1 MTPERRRQVEELYNS
16 ASHLSAAEC
25 AIFLATSCG
34 GDSGL
39 RAEVEKLLTQDELR
53 TRMLSLTGDAVG
65 GGSPFAAGHH
75 ENTQLGPYKIERL
88 IGAGGMGRVY
98 CATDTRLNRKVA
110 VKITDEKFSG
120 RFERE
125 ARAISAF
132 NHPHICTLYDV
143 GPNYLVMELLDG
155 STLADEIKNGP
166 LAIEQVA
173 RYGAQIAAALAEAH
187 AHGIVHRDLKP
198 GNIMMTRHGVKV
210 LDFGLAKMASEAG
223 LTEANVVMGT
233 PMYMA
238 PEQVEGGESDART
251 DLFAL
256 GLVLYEMAVGKLPFV
271 GKSLGRMQVSG
282 AAAKAPRLV
291 QQRAEVPE
299 TLSALVGKLLERDP
313 AQRCAS
319 AGEAAAELSELV
331 ERLTTP
337 PASTTAPLLRP
348 AVLVPAAVVL
358 LLAILGGVWL
368 YQRSEKRRWAR
379 EDAIPEIH
387 KLKDQE
393 KPLAA
398 FLVLQNAERTLPGDA
413 PLAQAA
419 RELTTFASVKST
431 TPGAKVEIQ
440 DYLAPDSDWY
450 ALGTTPMEH
459 VRIPKG
465 YFRWRLSKAGASD
478 FIAAPLTGAA
488 MQFPFEMPADVK
500 AGMVPVDGGPWG
512 DMIGFIGWV
521 RYELPA
527 FDMDRFEVTNREYQK
542 FVDEG
547 GYQKREYWKEK
558 FIKDGTELSWEQ
570 AMDLFRD
577 PTGRP
582 GPSTWQAGHSPEG
595 QAEFPVSGVSWYE
608 ASAYA
613 AFVGKSLPA
622 LGEWFKAAPAD
633 TARYTS
639 NQSNF
644 GGRGAVPVGTSHAV
658 GPYGT
663 YDLTGNVREWCL
675 NSVDGDNRFILGGAW
690 GTQPYQAYEPEAL
703 PPFDRSAMNG
713 FRCVRNRQP
722 LPAAT
727 AAPVVRQTRN
737 FSKVKPASNEVFAA
751 YRGLYAYDKRP
762 LDAKAEGVV
771 EETADWK
778 KERITID
785 AGYGSERLPI
795 YLFTPKSV
803 RPPYQTVVFF
813 PSARVNFM
821 PSSQNLGDMDF
832 VDYVIE
838 SGRSVAYPIFRGTY
852 ERRPE
857 GTPLPGTV
865 GERELLIQESKEVR
879 RTLDYLVTRK
889 DIAAGKLA
897 YLGVSQGA
905 AEGVIFVALDDRFQ
919 AAVFLSGGFFLWPL
933 PGGEDQTDFA
943 PRMKKPLLMVNGKYD
958 FTFPPDQ
965 AQAPMFEMIG
975 TAPADKFRKVLDTPH
990 DVSELKPE
998 LSKAVLEFL
1007 DKYLGRV
1014 N

>member
-1 MTPERRRQVEELYNS
+1 MTPERRQQIEELFRA
-16 ASHLSAAEC
+16 ASHQPAAEREM
-25 AIFLATSCG
+25 FLTTACG
-34 GDSGL
+34 GDRGL
-39 RAEVEKLLTQDELR
+39 RAEVEKLLTEDEVR
-53 TRMLSLTGDAVG
+53 TRMLSLAGDAA
-65 GGSPFAAGHH
+65 GSGPTLTMVQH
-75 ENTQLGPYKIERL
+75 ENTQLGPYKIEGL
-88 IGAGGMGRVY
+88 LGTGGMGKVY
-98 CATDTRLNRKVA
+98 WATDTRLDRKVA
-110 VKITDEKFSG
+110 VKIAEEKFSG

-155 STLADEIKNGP
+155 STLAAEIKKGP
-166 LAIEQVA
+166 MAIEQVA

-198 GNIMMTRHGVKV
+198 GNIMVTRHGVKV

-256 GLVLYEMAVGKLPFV
+256 GLVLYEMAAGKLPFP
-271 GKSLGRMQVSG
+271 GKSLGRMQVNG
-282 AAAKAPRLV
+282 AAAEAPRLA
-291 QQRAEVPE
+291 QQRAEIPE
-299 TLSALVGKLLERDP
+299 SLDVLVGKLLENDP

-331 ERLTTP
+331 ERLTAP
-337 PASTTAPLLRP
+337 PVSATAPLLRP
-348 AVLVPAAVVL
+348 VVLVPAAVAL
-358 LLAILGGVWL
+358 LLAILAGVWL

-379 EDAIPEIH
+379 EDAIPEINR
-387 KLKDQE
+387 LKDQE
-393 KPLAA
+393 NSLAA
-398 FLVLQNAERTLPGDA
+398 FLVLQKAEQTLPGDA
-413 PLAQAA
+413 PLARAS
-419 RELTTFASVKST
+419 RELTIFASVKST

-440 DYLAPDSDWY
+440 DYLAPQSDWY
-450 ALGTTPMEH
+450 VLGTTPMEH

-465 YFRWRLSKAGASD
+465 YFRWRLSKAGAND
-478 FIAAPLTGAA
+478 FIGAPLTTAT
-488 MQFPFEMPADVK
+488 MQFPFETPADVE
-500 AGMVPVDGGPWG
+500 AGMVSVDGGPWANL
-512 DMIGFIGWV
+512 IGFIGWV

-547 GYQKREYWKEK
+547 GYQKREYWKER
-558 FIKDGTELSWEQ
+558 FIKDGKELSWEQ
-570 AMDLFRD
+570 AMDVFRD

-582 GPSTWQAGHSPEG
+582 GPSTWEAGHFPDG
-595 QAEFPVSGVSWYE
+595 RAEYPVSGVSWYE

-622 LGEWFKAAPAD
+622 LGEWFKAAPEE

-644 GGRGAVPVGTSHAV
+644 GGRGAVPVGTSQAV

-690 GTQPYQAYEPEAL
+690 GTQTYQAFEPEAL

-713 FRCVRNRQP
+713 FRGVRNRQP

-727 AAPVVRQTRN
+727 AAPMVRQARN
-737 FSKVKPASNEVFAA
+737 FSKVKPASNEVFEA

-762 LDAKAEGVV
+762 LDAKAEGAV

-785 AGYGSERLPI
+785 AGYGSERLPM
-795 YLFTPKSV
+795 YLFTPKNV
-803 RPPYQTVVFF
+803 RAPYQTVVFF

-832 VDYVIE
+832 IDYVIK
-838 SGRSVAYPIFRGTY
+838 SGRSVVYPIYRGTY

-865 GERELLIQESKEVR
+865 GGRELLIQESKEVR
-879 RTLDYLVTRK
+879 RAVDYLETRQ

-905 AEGVIFVALDDRFQ
+905 ADGVIFLALEDRFQ
-919 AAVFLSGGFFLWPL
+919 AVVFLDGGFFLMPAAA
-933 PGGEDQTDFA
+933 GEDQADFA
-943 PRMKKPLLMVNGKYD
+943 PRMKKPVLMVNGRYD

-975 TAPADKFRKVLDTPH
+975 TAPADKFRKVLETPH
-990 DVSELKPE
+990 DVTELKPE
-998 LSKAVLEFL
+998 LSKAVLGFL

>member
-1 MTPERRRQVEELYNS
+1 MPS
-16 ASHLSAAEC
+16 
-25 AIFLATSCG
+25 LA
-34 GDSGL
+34 
-39 RAEVEKLLTQDELR
+39 
-53 TRMLSLTGDAVG
+53 GDAA
-65 GGSPFAAGHH
+65 GSGSTVTSVRH
-75 ENTQLGPYKIERL
+75 EHTQLGPYKIEGL
-88 IGAGGMGRVY
+88 LGAGGMGKVY
-98 CATDTRLNRKVA
+98 RATDTRLNRKVA
-110 VKITDEKFSG
+110 VKISEEKFSG

-155 STLADEIKNGP
+155 TTLADEIKKGP

-187 AHGIVHRDLKP
+187 AHGVVHRDLKP
-198 GNIMMTRHGVKV
+198 GNIMVTRHGVKV
-210 LDFGLAKMASEAG
+210 LDFGLARMASEAG
-223 LTEANVVMGT
+223 LTEANFVMGT

-256 GLVLYEMAVGKLPFV
+256 GLVLYEMAAGKLPFP

-282 AAAKAPRLV
+282 AAAEAPRLSL
-291 QQRAEVPE
+291 QRAEVPE
-299 TLSALVGKLLERDP
+299 SLDALVGKLLQKDP

-319 AGEAAAELSELV
+319 AGEVAAELSGLV
-331 ERLTTP
+331 ERLTAPPVSTP
-337 PASTTAPLLRP
+337 APLLRP
-348 AVLVPAAVVL
+348 AVLVPAAVAL
-358 LLAILGGVWL
+358 MLAILGGVWL
-368 YQRSEKRRWAR
+368 YQRSEKRQWAR

-398 FLVLQNAERTLPGDA
+398 FLVLQKAEQTLPGDA
-413 PLAQAA
+413 RLAQAA
-419 RELTTFASVKST
+419 RELTILASVKST

-440 DYLAPDSDWY
+440 DYFAPESDWY
-450 ALGTTPMEH
+450 ALGTTPIEH

-478 FIAAPLTGAA
+478 FIAAPLTEAT
-488 MQFPFEMPADVK
+488 MQFPFEIPADVK

-582 GPSTWQAGHSPEG
+582 GPSTWEAGHFPPG
-595 QAEFPVSGVSWYE
+595 RAEYPVSGVSWYE

-622 LGEWFKAAPAD
+622 LGEWFKAAPAE

-644 GGRGAVPVGTSHAV
+644 GGRGAVPVGTSQAV

-713 FRCVRNRQP
+713 FRGVRNRQP
-722 LPAAT
+722 LPTAA
-727 AAPVVRQTRN
+727 AAPVVRQSRD
-737 FSKVKPASNEVFAA
+737 FSKVKPASNEVFEA

-762 LDAKAEGVV
+762 LDAKSEGVV

-785 AGYGSERLPI
+785 AGYGTERLPI
-795 YLFTPKSV
+795 YLFTPKNV
-803 RPPYQTVVFF
+803 RAPYQTVVFF
-813 PSARVNFM
+813 PSARADFM
-821 PSSQNLGDMDF
+821 PSSHNLGDMDF

-838 SGRSVAYPIFRGTY
+838 SGRCVAYPIFRGTY

-857 GTPLPGTV
+857 GTPMPGTV

-879 RTLDYLVTRK
+879 RTLDYLETRQ

-905 AEGVIFVALDDRFQ
+905 AAGVIFVALEDRFQ
-919 AAVFLSGGFFLWPL
+919 AAVFLDGGFFLWPL

-943 PRMKKPLLMVNGKYD
+943 PRMKKPVLMVNGKYD

-975 TAPADKFRKVLDTPH
+975 TAPGDKYRKVLETPH
-990 DVSELKPE
+990 DVAELKPE
-998 LSKAVLEFL
+998 LSKAVLGFL

>member
-1 MTPERRRQVEELYNS
+1 MTPERRQQIEELYRT
-16 ASHLSAAEC
+16 AGQQSAADCE
-25 AIFLATSCG
+25 ILLATACR
-34 GDSGL
+34 GDPDL
-39 RAEVEKLLTQDELR
+39 RAEVEKLLTQDKESNR
-53 TRMLSLTGDAVG
+53 TLS
-65 GGSPFAAGHH
+65 SAGQSASSAPTQTSVRYEH
-75 ENTQLGPYKIERL
+75 TQLGPYKIQGL
-88 IGAGGMGRVY
+88 LGQGGMGKVY
-98 CATDTRLNRKVA
+98 WATDTRLNRKVA
-110 VKITDEKFSG
+110 LKISEEKFSG

-125 ARAISAF
+125 ALAISAF

-155 STLADEIKNGP
+155 PTLADEIKKGP
-166 LAIEQVA
+166 LPIEQVV

-198 GNIMMTRHGVKV
+198 GNIMVTRHGVKV
-210 LDFGLAKMASEAG
+210 LDFGLAKMDSEAG
-223 LTEANVVMGT
+223 LTEANFVMGT

-238 PEQVEGGESDART
+238 PEQVEGRESDART

-256 GLVLYEMAVGKLPFV
+256 GLVLYEMAAGKPPFP
-271 GKSLGRMQVSG
+271 GGSLGRMQMSG
-282 AAAKAPRLV
+282 ATAPRLM
-291 QQRAEVPE
+291 QQRADVPDR
-299 TLSALVGKLLERDP
+299 LDALVGKLLQKDP
-313 AQRCAS
+313 AQRGAS
-319 AGEAAAELSELV
+319 AKEAAAELSELS
-331 ERLTTP
+331 ERLTAP
-337 PASTTAPLLRP
+337 PVSTTARLLRP
-348 AVLVPAAVVL
+348 LVLVPVAVTL

-379 EDAIPEIH
+379 EDALPEMH
-387 KLKDQE
+387 KLKDQD

-398 FLVLQNAERTLPGDA
+398 FLVLQNAERTLPGDP

-465 YFRWRLSKAGASD
+465 YFRWRLSKVGTSD
-478 FIAAPLTGAA
+478 FIAAPLTKAA

-500 AGMVPVDGGPWG
+500 PDMVPVGGGPWEG
-512 DMIGFIGWV
+512 LIGFIGWV

-527 FDMDRFEVTNREYQK
+527 FDIDRFEVTNREYQK

-558 FIKDGTELSWEQ
+558 FIKDGKELSWEQ

-582 GPSTWQAGHSPEG
+582 GPFTWEAGHFPEG
-595 QAEFPVSGVSWYE
+595 RAEYPVSGVSWYE

-622 LGEWFKAAPAD
+622 LAEWFKAAPDD

-644 GGRGAVPVGTSHAV
+644 DGRGPEPVGTSHAV

-713 FRCVRNRQP
+713 FRGLRNRQP
-722 LPAAT
+722 LSAAT
-727 AAPVVRQTRN
+727 AAPVVRQARD
-737 FSKVKPASNEVFAA
+737 FSKVKPASNEVFQA

-762 LDAKAEGVV
+762 LDAKVEGVV

-778 KERITID
+778 KQRITID
-785 AGYGSERLPI
+785 AGYGNERLPI
-795 YLFTPKSV
+795 YLFTPKNV
-803 RPPYQTVVFF
+803 QAPYQALVFF
-813 PSARVNFM
+813 PSARVDFM
-821 PSSQNLGDMDF
+821 PSSKNLGDMDF
-832 VDYVIE
+832 VDYVIK
-838 SGRSVAYPIFRGTY
+838 SGRSVVYPIFRGTY
-852 ERRPE
+852 ERRQE

-865 GERELLIQESKEVR
+865 GERDLLIQESKELR
-879 RTLDYLVTRK
+879 RTVDYLETRQ

-905 AEGVIFVALDDRFQ
+905 AEGVNFVALEDRFQ
-919 AAVFLSGGFFLWPL
+919 AIVFLDGGFFLWPM
-933 PGGEDQTDFA
+933 PAGQDQADFA
-943 PRMKKPLLMVNGKYD
+943 PRIKKPVLMVNGKYD

-965 AQAPMFEMIG
+965 SQAPMFEMIG
-975 TAPADKFRKVLDTPH
+975 TAPADKFRIVLETPH

-1007 DKYLGRV
+1007 DKYLGRP
-1014 N
+1014 